1 MVDGSTPTGRS
12 SRLPKVWLLI
22 SVVTWR
28 VEISSRIAC
37 VSGSENGAGP
47 W

>member
-1 MVDGSTPTGRS
+1 MPGGRS
-12 SRLPKVWLLI
+12 TRFENVWFVI

-28 VEISSRIAC
+28 AETSSRTFW

-47 W
+47 R